1 MTGKLDAAA
10 ERSSGAGTR
19 TMEVERL
26 SRADRVARGKDA
38 RALAPLGSHAEFAPD
53 TRLTATESFGDR
65 KVDIG
70 IHENR
75 SGAEAEEAS
84 AGDLDDA

>member
-1 MTGKLDAAA
+1 MGLKDIFSWWS
-10 ERSSGAGTR
+10 R
-19 TMEVERL
+19 
-26 SRADRVARGKDA
+26 RADTETLEQERE
-38 RALAPLGSHAEFAPD
+38 AEFAPD

-70 IHENR
+70 IHESR